1 MIVRFRSRRDFASAL
16 YKRGALA
23 RYAMVRYT
31 IAVLIALAVAGTA
44 GRAAA
49 QGAAPNAVRP
59 PSQASLALAK
69 QILEIKHADSIFEP
83 LVRGVVIKTR
93 DFFMQTNFM
102 WGKDLNEVANNLIKQ
117 YSARTGELMND
128 AARIYASH
136 FTEPELK
143 QLLTFYQSPLGQ
155 KVIAEEPKAADES
168 MAMAGSWADK
178 LSEEVINTMR
188 AEMKKRGHDM

>member
-1 MIVRFRSRRDFASAL
+1 MIACSRKHHGFAPAPAR
-16 YKRGALA
+16 RGAA
-23 RYAMVRYT
+23 SYAM
-31 IAVLIALAVAGTA
+31 AALIALALAGAT
-44 GRAAA
+44 GRVAA
-49 QGAAPNAVRP
+49 QGAAPNAAHP
-59 PSQASLALAK
+59 PSQAAVLMAK

-102 WGKDLNEVANNLIKQ
+102 WGKDLNEVADNLMKQ
-117 YSARTGELMND
+117 YSARSGELLND

-155 KVIAEEPKAADES
+155 KVISEEPKAADES
-168 MAMAGSWADK
+168 MALAGSWADK
-178 LSEEVINTMR
+178 LSEEVIGKMR

>member
-1 MIVRFRSRRDFASAL
+1 MAA
-16 YKRGALA
+16 
-23 RYAMVRYT
+23 
-31 IAVLIALAVAGTA
+31 LIALALAGMV

-49 QGAAPNAVRP
+49 QGAAPNPAHP
-59 PSQASLALAK
+59 PSQAAVLLAK
-69 QILEIKHADSIFEP
+69 QILEIKHADSIFDP

-93 DFFMQTNFM
+93 DFFMQSNFM
-102 WGKDLNEVANNLIKQ
+102 WGKDLNEVADNLIKQ
-117 YSARTGELMND
+117 YSARAGELMND

-155 KVIAEEPKAADES
+155 KLIDQEPKAADES
-168 MAMAGSWADK
+168 MTSAANWADK
-178 LSEEVINTMR
+178 LSEEVINKMR

>member
-1 MIVRFRSRRDFASAL
+1 MIVGSRKRHRFACAL
-16 YKRGALA
+16 RMRGAA
-23 RYAMVRYT
+23 CYAM
-31 IAVLIALAVAGTA
+31 AALIALALAGA
-44 GRAAA
+44 AERAAA
-49 QGAAPNAVRP
+49 QGAAPNAARP
-59 PSQASLALAK
+59 PSQAAVLIAK

-102 WGKDLNEVANNLIKQ
+102 WGKDLNEVADNLVKQ
-117 YSARTGELMND
+117 YSARSGELLND

-155 KVIAEEPKAADES
+155 KVISEEPKAADES
-168 MAMAGSWADK
+168 MTFAGSWADK
-178 LSEEVINTMR
+178 LSEEVIGKMR

>member
-1 MIVRFRSRRDFASAL
+1 MIIRSHRHGGFAPSICA
-16 YKRGALA
+16 RGALM
-23 RYAMVRYT
+23 RCAM
-31 IAVLIALAVAGTA
+31 AALIAFAVAGTA

-49 QGAAPNAVRP
+49 QGAAPKPAHP
-59 PSQASLALAK
+59 PSQAAVLLAK
-69 QILEIKHADSIFEP
+69 QILEIKHANSIFDP
-83 LVRGVVIKTR
+83 LIRGVVIKTR

-102 WGKDLNEVANNLIKQ
+102 WGKDLNEVADNLIKE
-117 YSARTGELMND
+117 YSGRASELMND
-128 AARIYASH
+128 SARIYASH

-168 MAMAGSWADK
+168 LTMAGSWADK
-178 LSEEVINTMR
+178 LSEEVINKMR

>member
-1 MIVRFRSRRDFASAL
+1 L
-16 YKRGALA
+16 
-23 RYAMVRYT
+23 
-31 IAVLIALAVAGTA
+31 
-44 GRAAA
+44 
-49 QGAAPNAVRP
+49 
-59 PSQASLALAK
+59 LAK
-69 QILEIKHADSIFEP
+69 QILAVKHADTIFTP

-102 WGKDLNEVANNLIKQ
+102 WGKDLNEVANNLIKE
-117 YSARTGELMND
+117 YSVRTGEVMND

-155 KVIAEEPKAADES
+155 KIIVEEPKAVDES
-168 MAMAGSWADK
+168 MAMAGSWADQ
-178 LSEEVINTMR
+178 LSEEVIGRMR

>member
-1 MIVRFRSRRDFASAL
+1 MIVRPRSLRCFASQLRA
-16 YKRGALA
+16 RGAVA
-23 RYAMVRYT
+23 CYAMV
-31 IAVLIALAVAGTA
+31 VLIAFAVAGTA

-49 QGAAPNAVRP
+49 QGAAPNTAHP
-59 PSQASLALAK
+59 PSQNSILLAK
-69 QILEIKHADSIFEP
+69 QILEIKHADIIFEP

-102 WGKDLNEVANNLIKQ
+102 WSKDLNEVADTLIKQ
-117 YSARTGELMND
+117 YSARVGELMND
-128 AARIYASH
+128 VARIYASH

-155 KVIAEEPKAADES
+155 KVITEEPKAADES
-168 MAMAGSWADK
+168 MAMADSWADK
-178 LSEEVINTMR
+178 LSEEVIIKMR